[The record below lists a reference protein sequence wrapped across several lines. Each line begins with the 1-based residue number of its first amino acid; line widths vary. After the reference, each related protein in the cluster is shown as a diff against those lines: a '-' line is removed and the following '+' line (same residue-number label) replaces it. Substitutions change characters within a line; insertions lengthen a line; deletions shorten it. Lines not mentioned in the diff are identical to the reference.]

1 MDKFLFFYCR
11 CKTSPAALQFAIN
24 LCYNKLIMHREP
36 AVTRRLAAGPDLSG
50 RDRLRC
56 LPHCGACISHTMPPH
71 RCRCGA
77 KGSCSMIKIAPSILS
92 ADFAYLAR
100 DIEKISTADYVHV
113 DVMDGVF
120 VPNIS
125 IGIPVLKSIRKV
137 TDMFLDVHLMITKP
151 VRYVEEFCDAGADL
165 VTVHVEAD
173 FPENIQAA
181 IDKIHAKGKKA
192 GIVLKPKTTWEAVLP
207 YIDQVELIL
216 VMTVEPGFGGQKFM
230 ADQMPKVA
238 AIRKLINE
246 RNPACELE
254 VDGGVAPDTCQTCI
268 DAGAN
273 VLVAGS
279 AVYKAEDIPARIKEL
294 RGK

>member
-1 MDKFLFFYCR
+1 
-11 CKTSPAALQFAIN
+11 
-24 LCYNKLIMHREP
+24 
-36 AVTRRLAAGPDLSG
+36 
-50 RDRLRC
+50 
-56 LPHCGACISHTMPPH
+56 
-71 RCRCGA
+71 
-77 KGSCSMIKIAPSILS
+77 MIKISPSILS
-92 ADFAYLAR
+92 ADFANLER
-100 DIEKISTADYVHV
+100 DIHRISDADYVHV

-165 VTVHVEAD
+165 VTVHVESD

-230 ADQMPKVA
+230 ADMMPKVQQ
-238 AIRKLINE
+238 IRSYIDAM
-246 RNPACELE
+246 NPLCELE
-254 VDGGVAPDTCQTCI
+254 VDGGVDPDTCKICI
-268 DAGAN
+268 ASGAN

-279 AVYKAEDIPARIKEL
+279 AVYKAENIPARIRAL
-294 RGK
+294 RG